1 MKKKSKNRFS
11 IVEEYRKCW
20 KYLKESRKFILV
32 IIGFFC
38 LAIFLGF
45 TITLPQEFYD
55 KIMAYIKDLLQQTE
69 GLSHYDLIQFIF
81 FNNIKSTFFGILF
94 GVILGIFPLI
104 SAIANGYIL
113 GFVSFLSVNKAG
125 ISSLWRIFPHGI
137 FELPAIFISLGL
149 GLKLG
154 TFIFQK
160 KKVETFRNYF
170 INSLRVF
177 LLIIVPLLLVA
188 AIIEGTL
195 IILTK

>member
-1 MKKKSKNRFS
+1 MKSKSQKRFS
-11 IVEEYRKCW
+11 IAEEYRKCW

-45 TITLPQEFYD
+45 AIPLPQEFYD
-55 KIMAYIKDLLQQTE
+55 KIMTYIKDILQQTE
-69 GLSHYDLIQFIF
+69 GLSHFDLIQFIF
-81 FNNIKSTFFGILF
+81 LNNIKSTFFGILF
-94 GVILGIFPLI
+94 GVVLGIFPLI
-104 SAIANGYIL
+104 SAIANGYVL
-113 GFVSFLSVNKAG
+113 GFVSFLSVSKVG
-125 ISSLWRIFPHGI
+125 ISSLWRIFPHGV

-177 LLIIVPLLLVA
+177 LLIIVPLLLIA